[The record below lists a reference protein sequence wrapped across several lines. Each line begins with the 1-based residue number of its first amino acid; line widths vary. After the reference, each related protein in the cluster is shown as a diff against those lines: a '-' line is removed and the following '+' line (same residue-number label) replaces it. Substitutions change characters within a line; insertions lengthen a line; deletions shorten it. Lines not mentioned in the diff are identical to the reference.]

1 MKSTHFGACLGLA
14 RDRLIRLGWATPASP
29 NQFLRFLVFSR
40 RFFLHHISEQQCFWG
55 CRLRCIDVPSFQLR
69 FL

>member
-29 NQFLRFLVFSR
+29 NQFLRFLFLLSADCHGTAFSTSIIVR
-40 RFFLHHISEQQCFWG
+40 NMAFR
-55 CRLRCIDVPSFQLR
+55 
-69 FL
+69 

>member
-29 NQFLRFLVFSR
+29 NQFLRFLVFRHSLFCFR
-40 RFFLHHISEQQCFWG
+40 RTATA
-55 CRLRCIDVPSFQLR
+55 QLFGFYNCKEHGFSLNGKR
-69 FL
+69 S

>member
-29 NQFLRFLVFSR
+29 NQFLRFLGFSHSLFCFR
-40 RFFLHHISEQQCFWG
+40 RTATAQFFGFYN
-55 CRLRCIDVPSFQLR
+55 
-69 FL
+69 